1 MAEGSASHNGA
12 WGVRGVDRASVY
24 SRRQSWRCP
33 AKGTTS
39 RWAVVKS
46 AMRLEMSLGG
56 VHEATCPA
64 ALLW

>member
-12 WGVRGVDRASVY
+12 WGVRGVDTADVH

-33 AKGTTS
+33 AKGTAS
-39 RWAVVKS
+39 RSAVVMS

-56 VHEATCPA
+56 VHEATRPM
-64 ALLW
+64 W

>member
-12 WGVRGVDRASVY
+12 WGVRGVDTGGVH

-33 AKGTTS
+33 AKGTTC
-39 RWAVVKS
+39 RGAVVMS

-56 VHEATCPA
+56 VHEATRPM
-64 ALLW
+64 